1 MKYKYEKI
9 VWDLGLQE
17 KSVLVVGIVK
27 DIEKSLK
34 RDIKNISKALGFFK
48 DVHWF
53 LVESDSSDNSKLTLL
68 DVKNA
73 HNNFNYVSIA
83 DLNKSYS
90 FRTEKLAFARNKYL
104 TYIKEQI
111 DPIEYPYVVV
121 ADFNL
126 LNNKLSIESVLSSWC
141 RTDWDVVTANQSAR
155 YYDVW
160 ALRHPLWSP
169 NDCWEQ
175 HEFLKKYIKI
185 PEIINSYSLRSRM
198 IKIPKDSDWIE
209 VDSAFGGFA
218 IYKSSFLL
226 NDVHYEGKNDVGNMI
241 CEHVPFNRKIK
252 ELGARIFINTNL
264 INTHYTDHSRR
275 MTIFFSFFRLV
286 RYLNPSKINRNILKN
301 PYRSQLKELNI

>member
-1 MKYKYEKI
+1 MNFKYEKL
-9 VWDLGLQE
+9 VWELGLQE

-27 DIEKSLK
+27 NIEKTLK
-34 RDIKNISKALGFFK
+34 TDIKNISKALEFFK

-53 LVESDSSDNSKLTLL
+53 LVESDSNDNSKLVLAE
-68 DVKNA
+68 VKNA
-73 HNNFNYVSIA
+73 NGNFDYVSIENP
-83 DLNKSYS
+83 DKSNN
-90 FRTEKLAFARNKYL
+90 FRTEILAFGRNKYL
-104 TYIKEQI
+104 TYIKEHI
-111 DPIEYPYVVV
+111 DPIEYPYIVI

-126 LNNKLSIESVLSSWC
+126 LNNKLSIESVLSSWS

-155 YYDVW
+155 YYDIW
-160 ALRHPLWSP
+160 ALRHPIWSP

-198 IKIPKDSDWIE
+198 IKIPKDSSWIE

-226 NDVHYEGKNDVGNMI
+226 NNISYEGKNNVGNMI

-252 ELGARIFINTNL
+252 ELGARIFINPNL
-264 INTHYTDHSRR
+264 INAHYTDHSRR
-275 MTIFFSFFRLV
+275 MNIFFTFLRVL
-286 RYLNPSKINRNILKN
+286 RYFNASKIHRNFLKN
-301 PYRSQLKELNI
+301 P